1 MIEWRRTDI
10 VVILKKKKECKIIDI
25 AVPGDAR
32 IGLKETEK
40 MEKYEL
46 KGEIR
51 KICAMK
57 KVEFQ

>member
-1 MIEWRRTDI
+1 M
-10 VVILKKKKECKIIDI
+10 ILKKKKECKIIDI